1 MLKSIQ
7 QRDLDKNRWI
17 KITMTVILVI
27 ICVSMVITLI
37 PGLMSGSIMSS
48 SPDTVASVNGQ
59 DITIVN
65 VQQQLAQDTRQQSIP
80 QAMRGIYARQVL
92 DQMIFQRALNVEAER
107 LGLQVTDDEET
118 QRIRQILPDAWS
130 GDTWLKDKYVNEVQ
144 TRTGMSVQEFES
156 ALRDEMLSDKFR
168 SIVTDGITVSP
179 AEISQEFRWRNEKVK
194 ISYVLIKP
202 EDLAASIHPSD
213 ADLAAY
219 FAKTSSHYQ
228 VPEKRSARYALLDL
242 AKLRA
247 RTQVTDDELK
257 AYYDAHIDQYKV
269 ENRVHVEHILFKTV
283 GKTDAEIAEIR
294 QKAED
299 VLKQAKHGANFEDL
313 AKKYSED
320 DATKPKGGDLD
331 WIVEGQTVPE
341 FQQAAFSLPKGAISD
356 LVKTQYGFHIIK
368 VIDREMARTK
378 SLDEVRATITPLILD
393 EKVNTEANNLANQ
406 IASAIRQSNRQSLD
420 DLAKKFNLDLG
431 ETQPAAITDP
441 VGALGNSPDVH
452 QALFQAHQGELSQPL
467 QIDSG
472 YVVITVKDILPAHQG
487 TLAEV
492 HDAVLADYQNE
503 QAVTLARTKAE
514 NLGKLVQDGMT
525 LDKAAKSLGLDVKT
539 SDSFSRTGSIP
550 DIGTGKQISDAFTM
564 MVGQVSKPV
573 QNGSNWLVYSV
584 VSHDNPSPDDFI
596 KQAPDI
602 QQTLLQSKQDAAF
615 EAFRTA
621 LEDRLR
627 SEGKLIINADQLKRL
642 TTNI

>member
-17 KITMTVILVI
+17 KITMTVILVV

-48 SPDTVASVNGQ
+48 SPDTVATVNGQ

-65 VQQQLAQDTRQQSIP
+65 VQQQLAQTTRQQSIP
-80 QAMRGIYARQVL
+80 EAMRGIYARQIL
-92 DQMIFQRALNVEAER
+92 DQMIFQRALGVEADR

-130 GDTWLKDKYVNEVQ
+130 GDTWLKDKYVTEVQ
-144 TRTGMSVQEFES
+144 TRTGMTVSEFET
-156 ALRDEMLSDKFR
+156 ALRDQMLADKFR

-179 AEISQEFRWRNEKVK
+179 TEIEREYRMRNEKVK
-194 ISYVLIKP
+194 IAYVLIKP
-202 EDLAASIHPSD
+202 EDLAATIRPSD
-213 ADLAAY
+213 SDLAAY
-219 FAKTSSHYQ
+219 FAKNSSRYSIAQ
-228 VPEKRSARYALLDL
+228 KRSARYALLDM
-242 AKLRA
+242 AKLSA
-247 RTQVTDDELK
+247 RTQVTDDELR
-257 AYYDAHIDQYKV
+257 AYYNANIDQYKV

-283 GKTDAEIAEIR
+283 GKTDAEITEIR

-341 FQQAAFSLPKGAISD
+341 FQQTAFSLPKGSISD
-356 LVKTQYGFHIIK
+356 LVKTEYGFHIIK
-368 VIDREMARTK
+368 VIDHETARTK
-378 SLDEVRATITPLILD
+378 SLDEVRSTITPILLD
-393 EKVNTEANNLANQ
+393 AKVKAAADNLANQ

-431 ETQPAAITDP
+431 ETQPAGINDP
-441 VGALGNSPDVH
+441 VGALGSAPDVH
-452 QALFQAHQGELSQPL
+452 QALFQLTQGELSQPIL
-467 QIDSG
+467 IDNG
-472 YVVITVKDILPAHQG
+472 YVVLAVKDILPAHQG

-492 HDAVLADYQNE
+492 HDTVLTDYQNE
-503 QAVTLARTKAE
+503 QALTLARTKADD
-514 NLGKLVQDGMT
+514 LSKLIQSGT
-525 LDKAAKSLGLDVKT
+525 PLDKAAKSLGLEVKT
-539 SDSFSRTGSIP
+539 SESFARTGSIP
-550 DIGTGKQISDAFTM
+550 DVGTGKQVADAFTM
-564 MVGQVSKPV
+564 ALGQVSKPV
-573 QNGSNWLVYSV
+573 QSGSNWLVYSV
-584 VSHDNPSPDDFI
+584 VAHDSPNPDDLA

-602 QQTLLQSKQDAAF
+602 QQTLLQTKQDAAF
-615 EAFRTA
+615 DAFRTA
-621 LEDRLR
+621 LEDRLKA
-627 SEGKLIINADQLKRL
+627 EGKLNVNPVVLKQL
-642 TTNI
+642 TSNS